1 MRSDDNS
8 SAVDGFLENGD
19 LPVVRQVLHNG
30 AGRAAVQHSGGLLL
44 LHDRP
49 LHNIPPAYH
58 LLHRQEDAQSY
69 RRGGEEKAGVIVDV
83 PSILK
88 LLVKIKSGGVRAA
101 FWSWGSDCFFS
112 PI

>member
-1 MRSDDNS
+1 MRSDDHS

-19 LPVVRQVLHNG
+19 LPVVRQVLYNG
-30 AGRAAVQHSGGLLL
+30 AGRAVVQYSGGLLL

-101 FWSWGSDCFFS
+101 FWSWG
-112 PI
+112 